1 MEFFLAILIIFGWL
15 HLDARIRKLEN
26 QLKSNEKTPLEKVKQ
41 INKFEEIEEPAIEQD
56 SILDPI
62 LNWLKTDWL
71 MKLGA
76 LLLILA
82 FSWLVRYAFIENW
95 IEPIDRIILG
105 LVSGILVMVL
115 GEWRSRIFRN
125 QGSVFMTLGA
135 GLIIISVY
143 AARNIYDFFTPL
155 TGLLIVLAAVIFMAV
170 SSVRHK
176 NLPIA
181 VLGLL
186 IGAVTPLL
194 VNSGSGNFTSLFSY
208 LFILC
213 AGMTWVVA
221 LTGWRIIPALAMIIF
236 SLYSLPFLELGSLK
250 PDDEFAAMIFAF
262 IFAALFYAGNLGGI
276 INRKNAAY
284 ADLFTAGLNGIM
296 LLLWISEVVP
306 EQFQSLA
313 SLMAALLFITGAGSI
328 YKITKLE
335 HPVYVYAGVAVV
347 LVGGALSFELE
358 NQALTIAYTL
368 EAALVAFGAS
378 YFSKNPGLGQRASLA
393 MLIPAGLSIE
403 SFSDFS
409 LAKEVLTA
417 DFFVLLILAITF
429 LGLGTYFYLI
439 CKDRMHHQLNKFATA
454 ILFIFSGFY
463 SASLI
468 WLSLEIALTKIDSA
482 HTIALIIYILIGI
495 PLYLIGKN
503 KNQSG
508 FTWAGT
514 IIVSLVTIRLLMV
527 EVWQMGLTGRII
539 TFALIG
545 VLLIST
551 AFIGR
556 RKEF

>member
-1 MEFFLAILIIFGWL
+1 MEFFLTILIIFGWL
-15 HLDARIRKLEN
+15 HLDTRIRKLEN
-26 QLKSNEKTPLEKVKQ
+26 KLKSNEKTPLEKVKQ
-41 INKFEEIEEPAIEQD
+41 INKFEEIEEPTIEQD
-56 SILDPI
+56 SIADPI

-115 GEWRSRIFRN
+115 GEWRTRIFRN

-221 LTGWRIIPALAMIIF
+221 VTGWRIIPALALSIVA
-236 SLYSLPFLELGSLK
+236 LYSIPFLEFGELK
-250 PDDEFAAMIFAF
+250 VAEEFTAMIFAF
-262 IFAALFYAGNLGGI
+262 VFAALFYASNLGGI
-276 INRKNAAY
+276 VNRKNAAY
-284 ADLFTAGLNGIM
+284 ADLFTASLNGIM
-296 LLLWISEVVP
+296 LLWWIAEVVP
-306 EQFQSLA
+306 EPFQSLA
-313 SLMAALLFITGAGSI
+313 SLLTALLFITGAGTI

-335 HPVYVYAGVAVV
+335 APVYVYSGIAAV
-347 LVGGALSFELE
+347 LCAGALAFELDGE
-358 NQALTIAYTL
+358 ALTIAYTL
-368 EAALVAFGAS
+368 EAALFALGVS
-378 YFSKNPGLGQRASLA
+378 YFSQKPVLGQRAALGLLIPIGMSLA
-393 MLIPAGLSIE
+393 SIE
-403 SFSDFS
+403 NFSNSAAIF
-409 LAKEVLTA
+409 TI
-417 DFFVLLILAITF
+417 DFFVLLVLALALI
-429 LGLGTYFYLI
+429 GLGIYFYTREESHYFPTVLLFMVSGI
-439 CKDRMHHQLNKFATA
+439 YTA
-454 ILFIFSGFY
+454 I
-463 SASLI
+463 LI
-468 WLSLEIALTKIDSA
+468 WLSLEIALLSA
-482 HTIALIIYILIGI
+482 DTAHMIALVIYSVIGI

-503 KNQSG
+503 KQLAG
-508 FTWAGT
+508 YIWAGT
-514 IIVSLVTIRLLMV
+514 IIVALVTMRLLLV
-527 EVWQMGLTGRII
+527 EVWEMNLTGRII

-545 VLLIST
+545 ILLMST

-556 RKEF
+556 RNSTEQ